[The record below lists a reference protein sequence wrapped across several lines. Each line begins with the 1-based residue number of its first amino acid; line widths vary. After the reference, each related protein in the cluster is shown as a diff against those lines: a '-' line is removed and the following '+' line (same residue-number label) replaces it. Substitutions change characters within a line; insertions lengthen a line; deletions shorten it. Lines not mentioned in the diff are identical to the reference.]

1 MVAVGGGEGVAS
13 MLNAGNWPAARG
25 VCFEMYK
32 GTCSDCLCQ
41 RQLAAIIEEERRQG
55 NWQGNRQGDRQE
67 EGQGNRQADRQSH

>member
-1 MVAVGGGEGVAS
+1 

-25 VCFEMYK
+25 VCFEMYM

-55 NWQGNRQGDRQE
+55 NRQGDRQE
-67 EGQGNRQADRQSH
+67 EGQGKRQGNRQGNRQRDRQRH